1 MGRHM
6 TEHSDG
12 TTQSAAQKSRDWVRR
27 LATYRDPSHFRSILE
42 IAITAIPFFALWTVA
57 WWALSLSY
65 LLTLLIALLNGAFV
79 VRLFAIQHDCGHSAF
94 FRNRHAGDWVGRVLG
109 VITLTPYD
117 VWRRS
122 HAIHHSGSGNLA
134 KRGMG
139 DVHTMT
145 VDEYRACTPFRRMQ
159 YRLYRHPVILFG
171 LGPSFIFLL
180 TNRLPFGMMKSLKYW
195 VSAMGTNVA
204 LLLVLGIVVYFGG
217 WMPLL
222 LIFLPT
228 SIAGATIGL
237 WLFFVQHQFDG
248 AHWDQDK
255 DWDLHDAALH
265 GSSHYVLPKVLQ
277 WLTANIGIHHVHHL
291 YNRIPFYRLTE
302 VLRDYPVLANAQRL
316 TIRESLSCIKL
327 QLWDERR
334 RQLLSYAQ
342 VRAEYG
348 PL

>member
-1 MGRHM
+1 M
-6 TEHSDG
+6 TLDTEQGVDLN
-12 TTQSAAQKSRDWVRR
+12 SRDWVRK
-27 LATYRDPSHFRSILE
+27 LANYRDPSHFRSIME
-42 IAITAIPFFALWTVA
+42 IAITAIPFLALWTVA

-65 LLTLLIALLNGAFV
+65 LLTLAIALVNGAFV

-109 VITLTPYD
+109 VVTLTPYD
-117 VWRRS
+117 VWKRS
-122 HAIHHSGSGNLA
+122 HSIHHSGSGNLD

-145 VDEYRACTPFRRMQ
+145 VEEYRTSTLFQRIK

-180 TNRLPFGMMKSLKYW
+180 TNRLPFGMMNSLKYW
-195 VSAMGTNVA
+195 VSAMGTNAA
-204 LLLVLGIVVYFGG
+204 LLAILGAIFYFGG

-228 SIAGATIGL
+228 TIAGATIGL
-237 WLFFVQHQFDG
+237 WLFFVQHQFDE
-248 AHWDQDK
+248 AHWDQDEN
-255 DWDLHDAALH
+255 WDLHDAALH
-265 GSSHYVLPKVLQ
+265 GSSHYVMPKVLQ

-302 VLRDYPVLANAQRL
+302 VLRDHPKLAQAQRL
-316 TIRESLSCIKL
+316 TIRESVACAKL
-327 QLWDERR
+327 HLWDEHKRE
-334 RQLLSYAQ
+334 LLSFAQ
-342 VRAEYG
+342 AKSEYG
-348 PL
+348 PI